1 MSRQLRIQH
10 WVACLESQVEPP
22 AGPKNF
28 YNLLR
33 VGYTHSVPTE
43 TEFPWSLSQLDM
55 FARFVGGTKVVEF
68 ETHVVWVDAP
78 GGKRTVEIY
87 GPFRVTF
94 RHDEPVRDVVFRL
107 RHVPIEGVGRYRI
120 LLRAIKP
127 LRRRPLAAE
136 YITVVQ
142 KP

>member
-10 WVACLESQVEPP
+10 WVACLEAQVESP

-33 VGYTHSVPTE
+33 AGYTHTVPTD
-43 TEFPWSLSQLDM
+43 TEFPWSLSKLDM
-55 FARFVGGTKVVEF
+55 FARFSGGRKIAEF

-78 GGKRTVEIY
+78 EGPRTVEVY
-87 GPFRVTF
+87 GPLLVAFRS
-94 RHDEPVRDVVFRL
+94 DEPVRDVVFRL
-107 RHVPIEGVGRYRI
+107 RQVPIIGVGRYCI
-120 LLRAIKP
+120 LLKAIKP
-127 LRRRPLAAE
+127 RRRRALASE

-142 KP
+142 KS